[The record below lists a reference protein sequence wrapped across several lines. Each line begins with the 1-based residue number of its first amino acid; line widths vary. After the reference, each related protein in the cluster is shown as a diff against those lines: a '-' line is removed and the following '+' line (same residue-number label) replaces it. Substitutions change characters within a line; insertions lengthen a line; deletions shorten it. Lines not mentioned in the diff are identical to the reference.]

1 MPSEFEQAVSRF
13 RRHSAALSALDR
25 LKIRPW
31 HWLTAVVLALGAD
44 LITPP
49 SFYFRPLFLI
59 GVLLAAWGSGRAAG
73 VALAVS
79 MPLANL
85 AAELLFW
92 GVPLSSTVCVNVL
105 TESIVFSL
113 LAFMTAYAA
122 EIRILR
128 GMLPICSYCKKIR
141 ESDAGWESIERYVE
155 KRAEV
160 LFSHGI
166 CPECAA
172 IHFPEIMRPT

>member
-85 AAELLFW
+85 AT
-92 GVPLSSTVCVNVL
+92 SSSERPAC
-105 TESIVFSL
+105 
-113 LAFMTAYAA
+113 AA
-122 EIRILR
+122 RAASATTKPR
-128 GMLPICSYCKKIR
+128 PRDVS
-141 ESDAGWESIERYVE
+141 WESMTMTRQT
-155 KRAEV
+155 
-160 LFSHGI
+160 S
-166 CPECAA
+166 
-172 IHFPEIMRPT
+172 